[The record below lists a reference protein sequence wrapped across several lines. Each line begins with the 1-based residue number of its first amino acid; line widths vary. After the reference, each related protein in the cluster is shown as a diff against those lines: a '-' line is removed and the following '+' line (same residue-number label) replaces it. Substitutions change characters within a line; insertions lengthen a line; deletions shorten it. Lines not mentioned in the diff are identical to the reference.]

1 MLSKLIFED
10 ARYLHNSKDVP
21 MGMDYL
27 GILRRARLHAIG
39 VETLVGVR
47 IESFDCRVLT
57 G

>member
-10 ARYLHNSKDVP
+10 ARYLHDSKDVP
-21 MGMDYL
+21 MGTDYL
-27 GILRRARLHAIG
+27 GISRRARLHAIG